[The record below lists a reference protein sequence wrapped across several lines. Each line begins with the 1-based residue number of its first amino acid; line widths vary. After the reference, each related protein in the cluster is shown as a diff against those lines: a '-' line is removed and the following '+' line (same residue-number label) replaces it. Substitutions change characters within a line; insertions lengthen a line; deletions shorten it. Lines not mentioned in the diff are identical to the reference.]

1 MSQTLMALSEP
12 AETKTKEE
20 EEEKGV
26 EPDEDG
32 SAEAAALVAAE
43 DELDDVHDVTVA
55 QQ

>member
-1 MSQTLMALSEP
+1 MALSEP

-20 EEEKGV
+20 EEEKEGV